1 MQCDCHMHSD
11 LLVLADTAGV
21 SVFGLNDDVKVAA
34 VVVAAVL
41 ITVVLVFSVM
51 TAGLFLL

>member
-1 MQCDCHMHSD
+1 MHSD